1 MRLGGRDIGLVE
13 LDWRARK
20 SALGIASLAL
30 QARSRSHCG
39 GDDVRL
45 VVGLQIGIDVR
56 LLFGVGDANS
66 VGGGFGCFEGV
77 RHSQRD
83 VLTVVADDVIFKWGT
98 PLVGDTFESLSLNRA
113 EDFADVLAMKDRS
126 HAGHFL
132 RCNDV
137 EFGYFAVG
145 DRCLDRHA
153 IEQARK
159 MEVRSVLRL
168 SGYLER
174 AIYPPRVAT
183 NG

>member
-1 MRLGGRDIGLVE
+1 
-13 LDWRARK
+13 
-20 SALGIASLAL
+20 
-30 QARSRSHCG
+30 
-39 GDDVRL
+39 
-45 VVGLQIGIDVR
+45 
-56 LLFGVGDANS
+56 NS
-66 VGGGFGCFEGV
+66 VGGALGCFEGV

-83 VLTVVADDVIFKWGT
+83 VLTVVADDVIFKGGT
-98 PLVGDTFESLSLNRA
+98 ALVGDTFETLSLNRA

-132 RCNDV
+132 GCGRV

-168 SGYLER
+168 AGYLER
-174 AIYPPRVAT
+174 AIYARRIAT
-183 NG
+183 DR